1 MNHNI
6 TDDKL
11 WNLNRIDSEKSNVFG
26 GTHFG
31 NFFCAPGRKTKTKP
45 KS

>member
-11 WNLNRIDSEKSNVFG
+11 WNLNRIDSEKSNVSYLVGHTLETSFLL
-26 GTHFG
+26 
-31 NFFCAPGRKTKTKP
+31 RVQKQ
-45 KS
+45 SQSL